1 MQRKNPKWIFLNSLK
16 ALIAGRLAF
25 DLKTNRCQ
33 SARGSEQKRRWINMK
48 AYKDMSK
55 DELLSLKAA
64 LEDQYKE
71 EEAKGLSLNMAR
83 GKPGLSQLAIAM
95 PMLDVINSSSDMNT
109 VLGNDTRNYGD
120 LDGIGEC
127 RRLMAAMMGV
137 EKDNV
142 IVCGNSSLNIMYDT
156 VSRSMTFGVN
166 GSTPWC
172 KLDKVKFLCP
182 VPGYDRH
189 FKITEVFGIEMI
201 NIPLGSDGPDMDLV
215 EKYVNNDASVKGI
228 WCVPKY
234 SNPTGI
240 SYSDEVVKRFA
251 NLKPAAEDF
260 RIYWDNAYCIHH
272 LYEDVQDEILNILT
286 ECEKAGN
293 PDMVYIFSSTSKISF
308 PGSGVS
314 AIATSLTN
322 IEYIKKYMTVQ
333 TIGHDKI
340 NQLRH
345 VRFFKNIDGLK
356 AHMKLH
362 GELLRPKF
370 EAVLNTL
377 DSELNGLE
385 IGSWIKPRGGYF
397 ISFDAMPG
405 CAKAIV
411 KMCKDLGVI
420 LTGAGATYPY
430 GKDPQ
435 DSNIRIAP
443 SYPTPEEMLAA
454 SKVFVLCVKLVSVK
468 KLLGEL

>member
-1 MQRKNPKWIFLNSLK
+1 
-16 ALIAGRLAF
+16 
-25 DLKTNRCQ
+25 
-33 SARGSEQKRRWINMK
+33 MK

-55 DELLSLKAA
+55 EELLTLKDA
-64 LEDQYKE
+64 LMEEYKT
-71 EEAKGLSLNMAR
+71 EEAKGLNLNMAR
-83 GKPGLSQLAIAM
+83 GKPGFSQLDLSM
-95 PMLDVINSSSDMNT
+95 PMLDVVNSESDMKT
-109 VLGNDTRNYGD
+109 VLGNDVRNYGD

-127 RRLMAAMMGV
+127 RRLMADMMSV

-142 IVCGNSSLNIMYDT
+142 VVCGNSSLNIMYDT
-156 VSRSMTFGVN
+156 ISRSMTHGVN

-189 FKITEVFGIEMI
+189 FRITEYFGIEMI
-201 NIPLGSDGPDMDLV
+201 NIPLYDDGPDMDLV
-215 EKYVNNDASVKGI
+215 EKYVNNDEAVKGI

-240 SYSDEVVKRFA
+240 SYSDEVVRRFA
-251 NLKPAAEDF
+251 GLKPAAEDF

-272 LYEDVQDEILNILT
+272 LYDDVHDEILNILD
-286 ECEKAGN
+286 ECGKAGN
-293 PDMVYIFSSTSKISF
+293 PDMVYIFASTSKISF

-314 AIATSLTN
+314 AIAASPKN
-322 IEYIKKYMTVQ
+322 IEFIMGQMTIQ

-345 VRFFKNIDGLK
+345 ARFFKDIDGLK
-356 AHMKLH
+356 AHMKIH
-362 GELLRPKF
+362 AKLLRPKF

-377 DSELNGLE
+377 EKELTGLE

-405 CAKAIV
+405 CAKNIV
-411 KMCKDLGVI
+411 AKCKALGVI
-420 LTGAGATYPY
+420 LTGAGATFPY
-430 GKDPQ
+430 GKDPK

-443 SYPTPEEMLAA
+443 TFPTPEEMELAA
-454 SKVFVLCVKLVSVK
+454 KIFVLCVKLASVE
-468 KLLGEL
+468 KLLEEK